1 MTEMMLLGLSAVL
14 IPWMGWCS
22 VQLLQI
28 QVRLAR
34 GEENFDR
41 VNGMMQDHEQRLR
54 ALEAQ
59 DRKAS

>member
-1 MTEMMLLGLSAVL
+1 MTEIMLLALSAVL

-41 VNGMMQDHEQRLR
+41 VNGIMQDHEQRIR
-54 ALEAQ
+54 ALEAHH
-59 DRKAS
+59 RPMS